1 MTYNL
6 SGLGDAASV
15 TVVSGSSLER
25 VYAAFGVDPRT
36 SEVATW
42 DDVYG
47 GTDGFEAAVC
57 ARQVDDH
64 VIIVELNGYFGSLTS
79 TLRNARTEGTRCG
92 NVFWN
97 HDDDLPQ
104 ALLIDSDGSVREI
117 RTWRSSDLTSLPPA
131 LHPLGSELLA
141 HVQEYDAL
149 DDYPEDGVIAG
160 YRNGFVDTLG
170 RMLETFTGLD
180 FPANLPDMAQTG
192 LRRDP
197 DALP

>member
-15 TVVSGSSLER
+15 TVVSGSSLAR
-25 VYAAFGVDPRT
+25 VHAAFGVDPRT
-36 SEVATW
+36 SEVATG

-57 ARQVDDH
+57 ASQVDDH
-64 VIIVELNGYFGSLTS
+64 VMVVEVNGYFGSLTS

-104 ALLIDSDGSVREI
+104 ALLIDSDGSVHEV
-117 RTWRSSDLTSLPPA
+117 RTWRSSDLESLPPA
-131 LHPLGSELLA
+131 LRPLGSELIA
-141 HVQEYDAL
+141 HAQEYDAL
-149 DDYPEDGVIAG
+149 DLDNTQIIG
-160 YRNGFVDTLG
+160 YYNGFVDTLG
-170 RMLETFTGLD
+170 RMLETFTGLG
-180 FPANLPDMAQTG
+180 FPADLTNIAQTG